1 MAHIPPFWE
10 SVDFWVAFLV
20 AAVGGGGLGG
30 MITALT
36 GRRRAQA
43 ERDSLAADAARKAV
57 DILTVDVIQPLR
69 DEAGDQR
76 KRAERLAARVDQLE
90 AEEAAYV
97 SAIRYIRALCH
108 WLDPAVTAIDPA
120 YMIEHPKPRLPD
132 DLRPYIAPASQSGTS
147 KEDTS

>member
-1 MAHIPPFWE
+1 MMTHIPPFWE

-30 MITALT
+30 FVTALV
-36 GRRRAQA
+36 GRRRAMA

-97 SAIRYIRALCH
+97 SAIRYIRSLCH
-108 WLDPAVTAIDPA
+108 WLDPAVTAIDPG
-120 YMIEHPKPRLPD
+120 YMRSHPKPRLPD
-132 DLRPYIAPASQSGTS
+132 DLRPYIADDTKEGTS
-147 KEDTS
+147 

>member
-1 MAHIPPFWE
+1 MMVTHIPLFWE
-10 SVDFWVAFLV
+10 SADFWVAFLV

-30 MITALT
+30 LVTAIV
-36 GRRRAQA
+36 GRRRAMA

-57 DILTVDVIQPLR
+57 DILTTDVIQPLR

-97 SAIRYIRALCH
+97 TAIRYIRSLCH
-108 WLDPAVTAIDPA
+108 WLDPAVTAIDPG
-120 YMIEHPKPRLPD
+120 YMAAHPKPRLPD
-132 DLRPYIAPASQSGTS
+132 DLRPYIAPDTRE
-147 KEDTS
+147 EDTS

>member
-1 MAHIPPFWE
+1 MMTHIPPFWE
-10 SVDFWVAFLV
+10 SMDFWVAFLV

-30 MITALT
+30 LVTALV
-36 GRRRAQA
+36 GRRRAMA

-57 DILTVDVIQPLR
+57 DILTTDVIQPLR

-97 SAIRYIRALCH
+97 SAVRYIRALCH
-108 WLDPAVTAIDPA
+108 WLDPAVTAIDPG
-120 YMIEHPKPRLPD
+120 YMRSHPKPRLPD
-132 DLRPYIAPASQSGTS
+132 DLRSYIAYDSE
-147 KEDTS
+147 EDTS